1 MKLLAP
7 STFDSFEVIV
17 DKRQLMTPSILISM
31 ESAQTAF
38 GKADGHIEESK
49 PYNTVA
55 LKKPQPLFKQ
65 L

>member
-31 ESAQTAF
+31 DSATTAL
-38 GKADGHIEESK
+38 GKADRHIGESK
-49 PYNTVA
+49 PYNTVVP
-55 LKKPQPLFKQ
+55 KKPQPLFKQ